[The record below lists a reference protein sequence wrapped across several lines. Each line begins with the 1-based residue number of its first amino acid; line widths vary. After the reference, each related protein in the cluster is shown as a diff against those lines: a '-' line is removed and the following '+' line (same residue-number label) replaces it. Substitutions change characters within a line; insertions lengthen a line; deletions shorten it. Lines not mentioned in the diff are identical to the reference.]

1 MKKKICFFSFLLP
14 FLSMMAIF
22 IGNSIYPFGDQ
33 SFMHSDMYHQYVPFL
48 EEFVRKVRDGEPL
61 YYSWHIG
68 MGSNYHKRPFCPVLF
83 HILCDIRLR
92 CRI

>member
-22 IGNSIYPFGDQ
+22 IGNGIYPFGDQ

-61 YYSWHIG
+61 YYSCASVWAPIT
-68 MGSNYHKRPFCPVLF
+68 CLF
-83 HILCDIRLR
+83 TATTAQARSTG
-92 CRI
+92 